1 MLAGEQPNS
10 TLLGPNM
17 NQIDPITGRAV
28 RRFYNLIADRYDIH
42 EVIVF
47 GSRARGT
54 HLQHS
59 DADVAVILRGG
70 PQRFVTTKL
79 EMADIAFDVLLE
91 TDVLIS
97 PLPVWLEEW
106 EHPESYSNPDLLWKI
121 KAEGVRLSSS

>member
-1 MLAGEQPNS
+1 
-10 TLLGPNM
+10 M
-17 NQIDPITGRAV
+17 NQLDSITGRAV
-28 RRFYNLIADRYDIH
+28 RRFYNLIADRYDIY

-59 DADVAVILRGG
+59 DADVAVILRGE

-97 PLPVWLEEW
+97 PLPISLEEW
-106 EHPESYSNPDLLWKI
+106 EHPDDYSNPELLWTI
-121 KAEGVRLSSS
+121 KVEGVWLHRS